1 MCASFAV
8 LGTVLQSL
16 FSTLLQQDVRAHG
29 LLLGCAVISFCDV
42 QVSIFL
48 HAVVGLQASARL
60 SAVGA
65 LSPSRQIPGACST
78 ADRQA
83 TCQVAST
90 QASTSQNES
99 TKVFAPLAHDF
110 ELVVVLA
117 RKVVLW
123 ITPSGAKD
131 AQTAVRRPLPP

>member
-1 MCASFAV
+1 MCKSQFSSK
-8 LGTVLQSL
+8 QSL
-16 FSTLLQQDVRAHG
+16 DCKPLHNSQQLVR
-29 LLLGCAVISFCDV
+29 
-42 QVSIFL
+42 
-48 HAVVGLQASARL
+48 
-60 SAVGA
+60 
-65 LSPSRQIPGACST
+65 RQIPGACST

-99 TKVFAPLAHDF
+99 TKVFVPLAHDF
-110 ELVVVLA
+110 ELVVVPA